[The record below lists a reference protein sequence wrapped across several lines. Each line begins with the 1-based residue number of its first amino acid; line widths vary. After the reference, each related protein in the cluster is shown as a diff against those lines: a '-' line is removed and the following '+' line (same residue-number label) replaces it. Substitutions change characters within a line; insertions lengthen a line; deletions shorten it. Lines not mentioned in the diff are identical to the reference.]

1 LISLGIYEGPDK
13 HPKEPNLVGVTTPVG
28 NDDIRP
34 KRRTHHSALVW
45 TGSSLR
51 KLAQQARKGEK
62 KGGDNPAELLYEQ
75 ALRLEGI
82 KLDNTADFV
91 KRLNEVLAT
100 INFMLGPINNEINVY
115 RRDHLLRPQL
125 DRSGQL

>member
-1 LISLGIYEGPDK
+1 LIGLGNYKGPHK
-13 HPKEPNLVGVTTPVG
+13 HPKEPNLLGVKTPVG

-34 KRRTHHSALVW
+34 KRRTHYSSNARI
-45 TGSSLR
+45 GSSVR

-91 KRLNEVLAT
+91 KHLNEVLT
-100 INFMLGPINNEINVY
+100 KYLY
-115 RRDHLLRPQL
+115 
-125 DRSGQL
+125 